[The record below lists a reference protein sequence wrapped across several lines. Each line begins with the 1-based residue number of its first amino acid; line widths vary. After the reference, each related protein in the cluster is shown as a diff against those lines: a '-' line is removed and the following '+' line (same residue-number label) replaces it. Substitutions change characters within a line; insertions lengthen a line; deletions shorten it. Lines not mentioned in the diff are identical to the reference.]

1 MPSWMRSPPP
11 RRWDDSA
18 VKVLSIQSAV
28 AYGHV
33 GNSAA
38 VFPLQRIGVEVL
50 PVYTVNFSNH
60 TGYGAWRGPLIA
72 PDDVREVITGIEE
85 RGVFDKIDVVLSG
98 YQGSEGIA
106 DVIVETVARV
116 KAANTNAVYAC
127 DPVMGNAK
135 SGCFVAPAI
144 PELLREKVV
153 PVADIITPNQFELG
167 FLTETDPSDLEST
180 LASADAARAL
190 GPRTVLVTSV
200 ERPDR
205 PEGTIEML
213 AVTDDGAWIVQTP
226 HIPMK
231 ANGSG
236 DVTAALFTAHYRRT
250 GDAADALARTT
261 SSVCPRQSGCSS
273 GRCRCGLSSRSRLR
287 RPARGERSAR
297 KSACGYS
304 GSRSC
309 ESWRRG

>member
-1 MPSWMRSPPP
+1 M
-11 RRWDDSA
+11 
-18 VKVLSIQSAV
+18 KILSIQSAV

-60 TGYGAWRGPLIA
+60 TGYGAWRGPLIS
-72 PDDVREVITGIEE
+72 PEDVAAVLTGIEE
-85 RGVFDKIDVVLSG
+85 RGVFGEIDAVLSG
-98 YQGSEGIA
+98 YQGSEGIG
-106 DVIVETVARV
+106 DVIIDAVARV
-116 KAANTNAVYAC
+116 KAANPSAIYAC

-144 PELLREKVV
+144 PELLRERVV

-167 FLTETDPSDLEST
+167 FLTGTTPLTIEET
-180 LASADAARAL
+180 LASADLARAM

-205 PEGTIEML
+205 EEGTIEMM
-213 AVTDDGAWIVQTP
+213 VVDDSGAWVVQTP
-226 HIPMK
+226 LLPMK

-236 DVTAALFTAHYRRT
+236 DVTAALFTAHYRAS
-250 GDAADALARTT
+250 GDPSDALARTA
-261 SSVCPRQSGCSS
+261 SSVWD
-273 GRCRCGLSSRSRLR
+273 LL
-287 RPARGERSAR
+287 ARTHESGERELQLVESQEFYAHPRMQFAAR
-297 KSACGYS
+297 QV
-304 GSRSC
+304 R
-309 ESWRRG
+309 

>member
-1 MPSWMRSPPP
+1 M
-11 RRWDDSA
+11 
-18 VKVLSIQSAV
+18 KILSIQSAV

-72 PDDVREVITGIEE
+72 PADVAEVIAGIEE
-85 RGVFDKIDVVLSG
+85 RGAFPKIDAVLSG
-98 YQGSEGIA
+98 YQGGEGIG
-106 DVIVETVARV
+106 DVIVDAVARV
-116 KAANTNAVYAC
+116 KAANPDAVYAC

-144 PELLREKVV
+144 PILLREKVV

-167 FLTETDPSDLEST
+167 FLTGTEPDTIDSTLESVD
-180 LASADAARAL
+180 LARAM
-190 GPRTVLVTSV
+190 GPATVLVTSV

-205 PEGTIEML
+205 EDGTIEML
-213 AVTDDGAWIVQTP
+213 VADGAGAWIVQTP
-226 HIPMK
+226 LLPMK

-236 DVTAALFTAHYRRT
+236 DVTAALFTAHYLAT
-250 GDAADALARTT
+250 KDAATALERTA
-261 SSVCPRQSGCSS
+261 SSVFDLLENTHNS
-273 GRCRCGLSSRSRLR
+273 
-287 RPARGERSAR
+287 GERELQLVESQEAYAHPRMQFTAR
-297 KSACGYS
+297 QL
-304 GSRSC
+304 R
-309 ESWRRG
+309 

>member
-1 MPSWMRSPPP
+1 
-11 RRWDDSA
+11 
-18 VKVLSIQSAV
+18 VKILSIQSAV

-60 TGYGAWRGPLIA
+60 TGYGAWRGPLIS
-72 PDDVREVITGIEE
+72 PDDVRDVITGIEE
-85 RGVFDKIDVVLSG
+85 RGVFDQIDVVLSG

-106 DVIVETVARV
+106 DVILDAVARV
-116 KAANTNAVYAC
+116 KAANPDAVYAC

-144 PELLREKVV
+144 PVLLRDRVV
-153 PVADIITPNQFELG
+153 PAADIITPNQFELG
-167 FLTETDPSDLEST
+167 YLTDTEPDTLEST
-180 LASADAARAL
+180 LASVDLIRAS

-205 PEGTIEML
+205 PAGTIEML
-213 AVTDDGAWIVQTP
+213 AVTDDGAWLVQTP
-226 HIPMK
+226 LLPFK

-236 DVTAALFTAHYRRT
+236 DVTAALFTAHLRRT
-250 GDAADALARTT
+250 GDAADALGRTV
-261 SSVCPRQSGCSS
+261 SSVFDLLQRTYESGQRELQLVESQEFYASPRMQFAVEQV
-273 GRCRCGLSSRSRLR
+273 R
-287 RPARGERSAR
+287 
-297 KSACGYS
+297 
-304 GSRSC
+304 
-309 ESWRRG
+309 

>member
-1 MPSWMRSPPP
+1 M
-11 RRWDDSA
+11 
-18 VKVLSIQSAV
+18 KILSIQSAV

-72 PDDVREVITGIEE
+72 PDDVREVITGIED
-85 RGVFDKIDVVLSG
+85 RGVLPQIDVVLSG
-98 YQGSEGIA
+98 YQGGEGIA
-106 DVIVETVARV
+106 DVILEAVAKV
-116 KAANTNAVYAC
+116 KAAHPSAIYSC

-144 PELLREKVV
+144 PVLLRDRVV
-153 PVADIITPNQFELG
+153 PAADLITPNQFELG
-167 FLTETDPSDLEST
+167 FLTGTEPDTLEST
-180 LASADAARAL
+180 LDAVDRIRAT
-190 GPRTVLVTSV
+190 GPSTVLVTSV

-205 PEGTIEML
+205 EPGTIEML
-213 AVTDDGAWIVQTP
+213 AVDDRGAWIVQTP
-226 HIPMK
+226 LLPLK

-236 DVTAALFTAHYRRT
+236 DVTAALFTAHYRAT

-261 SSVCPRQSGCSS
+261 SSVF
-273 GRCRCGLSSRSRLR
+273 GLLERTHRS
-287 RPARGERSAR
+287 GERELQLV
-297 KSACGYS
+297 
-304 GSRSC
+304 
-309 ESWRRG
+309 ESQEDYANPAMQFAVRQVR

>member
-1 MPSWMRSPPP
+1 
-11 RRWDDSA
+11 

-38 VFPLQRIGVEVL
+38 VFPLQRIGVEVM

-60 TGYGAWRGPLIA
+60 TGYGAWRGPLIS
-72 PDDVREVITGIEE
+72 PDDVREVINGIED
-85 RGVFDKIDVVLSG
+85 RGAFPEIDVILSG

-106 DVIVETVARV
+106 DVILDAVARI
-116 KAANTNAVYAC
+116 KAANPDAVYSC

-144 PELLREKVV
+144 PVLLRDRVV
-153 PVADIITPNQFELG
+153 PAADVITPNQFELG
-167 FLTETDPSDLEST
+167 YLTGTEPRSLEST
-180 LASADAARAL
+180 LESVDLARAS

-205 PEGTIEML
+205 DEGTIEML
-213 AVTDDGAWIVQTP
+213 AVDDRGAWVVQTP
-226 HIPMK
+226 LLPMK

-250 GDAADALARTT
+250 GDAADALARTA
-261 SSVCPRQSGCSS
+261 SSVFDLLTNTHES
-273 GRCRCGLSSRSRLR
+273 
-287 RPARGERSAR
+287 GERELQLV
-297 KSACGYS
+297 
-304 GSRSC
+304 
-309 ESWRRG
+309 ESQEAYAHPRMQFEVRRIR

>member
-1 MPSWMRSPPP
+1 MIVGM
-11 RRWDDSA
+11 
-18 VKVLSIQSAV
+18 KVLSIQSAV

-38 VFPLQRIGVEVL
+38 VFPLQRIGVEVM

-60 TGYGAWRGPLIA
+60 TGYGAWRGPLIS
-72 PDDVREVITGIEE
+72 PDDVRDVIAGIED
-85 RGVFDKIDVVLSG
+85 RGAFPEIDVILSG

-106 DVIVETVARV
+106 DVILDTVARI
-116 KAANTNAVYAC
+116 KAANPDAVYSC

-144 PELLREKVV
+144 PVLLRDRVV
-153 PVADIITPNQFELG
+153 PAADLITPNQFELG
-167 FLTETDPSDLEST
+167 YLTGTEPGSIEST
-180 LASADAARAL
+180 LESVDLARGS

-205 PEGTIEML
+205 EDGTIEML
-213 AVTDDGAWIVQTP
+213 AVDDRGAWIVQTP
-226 HIPMK
+226 LLPMK

-250 GDAADALARTT
+250 GDAADALARTA
-261 SSVCPRQSGCSS
+261 SSVFDLLENTHAS
-273 GRCRCGLSSRSRLR
+273 
-287 RPARGERSAR
+287 GERELQLV
-297 KSACGYS
+297 
-304 GSRSC
+304 
-309 ESWRRG
+309 ESQDAYAHPRMQFEVRQVR

>member
-1 MPSWMRSPPP
+1 M
-11 RRWDDSA
+11 
-18 VKVLSIQSAV
+18 KVLSIQSAV

-72 PDDVREVITGIEE
+72 PDDVRDVITGIEE
-85 RGVFDKIDVVLSG
+85 RGVFDKIDVILSG

-106 DVIVETVARV
+106 DVIVDAVARV
-116 KAANTNAVYAC
+116 KAANPSAVYAC

-167 FLTETDPSDLEST
+167 FLTGTDPHTIEET
-180 LASADAARAL
+180 LASADAARAM
-190 GPRTVLVTSV
+190 GPDTVLVTSV

-205 PEGTIEML
+205 EDGTIEMM
-213 AVTDDGAWIVQTP
+213 AVTPQGAWIVTTP
-226 HIPMK
+226 LLPMK

-236 DVTAALFTAHYRRT
+236 DVTAALFTAHYTRT
-250 GDAADALARTT
+250 GDAADALARTA
-261 SSVCPRQSGCSS
+261 SSVFD
-273 GRCRCGLSSRSRLR
+273 LLEATHRS
-287 RPARGERSAR
+287 GERELQLV
-297 KSACGYS
+297 
-304 GSRSC
+304 
-309 ESWRRG
+309 ESQEAYAHPRLQFAVRQVR

>member
-1 MPSWMRSPPP
+1 M
-11 RRWDDSA
+11 
-18 VKVLSIQSAV
+18 KILSIQSAV

-60 TGYGAWRGPLIA
+60 TGYGAWRGPMIS
-72 PDDVREVITGIEE
+72 PDDVREVLLGIED
-85 RGVFDKIDVVLSG
+85 RGVLPQIDVVLSG
-98 YQGSEGIA
+98 YQGGEGIA
-106 DVIVETVARV
+106 DVILETVKRV
-116 KAANTNAVYAC
+116 KAANPAAVYSC

-144 PELLREKVV
+144 PVLLRDRVV
-153 PVADIITPNQFELG
+153 PAADIITPNQFELG
-167 FLTETDPSDLEST
+167 FLTGTEPDTLEST
-180 LASADAARAL
+180 LASVELVRAT

-205 PEGTIEML
+205 EDGTIEML
-213 AVTDDGAWIVQTP
+213 AVDDSGAWLVQTP
-226 HIPMK
+226 YIPMK

-250 GDAADALARTT
+250 GDLAEALARTT
-261 SSVCPRQSGCSS
+261 SSVFDLLTRTHES
-273 GRCRCGLSSRSRLR
+273 
-287 RPARGERSAR
+287 GERELQLV
-297 KSACGYS
+297 
-304 GSRSC
+304 
-309 ESWRRG
+309 ESQEAYADPQMQFKPHQVA

>member
-1 MPSWMRSPPP
+1 
-11 RRWDDSA
+11 
-18 VKVLSIQSAV
+18 VKILSIQSAV

-60 TGYGAWRGPLIA
+60 TGYGAWRGPLIS
-72 PDDVREVITGIEE
+72 PDDVRAVLLGIEE
-85 RGVFDKIDVVLSG
+85 RGAFPKIDAVLSG
-98 YQGSEGIA
+98 YQGGEGIA
-106 DVIVETVARV
+106 DVILETVQRV
-116 KAANTNAVYAC
+116 KAANPEAVYSC

-144 PELLREKVV
+144 PVLLKDRVV
-153 PVADIITPNQFELG
+153 PAADIITPNQFELG
-167 FLTETDPSDLEST
+167 FLTDTEPDTLEST
-180 LASADAARAL
+180 LASVELVRAT

-205 PEGTIEML
+205 EEGTIEML
-213 AVTDDGAWIVQTP
+213 AVDDSGAWIVQTP
-226 HIPMK
+226 YIPMK

-250 GDAADALARTT
+250 GDLAEALARTT
-261 SSVCPRQSGCSS
+261 SSVFDLLTNTHESGERELQLVESQEAYANPQMQFKPRQVS
-273 GRCRCGLSSRSRLR
+273 
-287 RPARGERSAR
+287 
-297 KSACGYS
+297 
-304 GSRSC
+304 
-309 ESWRRG
+309 

>member
-1 MPSWMRSPPP
+1 M
-11 RRWDDSA
+11 
-18 VKVLSIQSAV
+18 KILSIQSAV

-38 VFPLQRIGVEVL
+38 VFPMQRIGVEVL

-60 TGYGAWRGPLIA
+60 TGYGAWRGPMIA
-72 PDDVREVITGIEE
+72 PDDVRDVITGIEE
-85 RGVFDKIDVVLSG
+85 RGVLGEIDAVLSG
-98 YQGSEGIA
+98 YQGGEGIG
-106 DVIVETVARV
+106 DVIIDAVSRV
-116 KAANTNAVYAC
+116 KTANPNAVYAC

-144 PELLREKVV
+144 PDLLRDRVV

-167 FLTETDPSDLEST
+167 YLTGTEPDTLEST
-180 LASADAARAL
+180 LASADVARAM

-213 AVTDDGAWIVQTP
+213 AVDDSGAWVVQTP
-226 HIPMK
+226 HLPLK

-236 DVTAALFTAHYRRT
+236 DVTAALFTAHLGLT
-250 GDAADALARTT
+250 GDAGVALRKTV
-261 SSVCPRQSGCSS
+261 SSVFD
-273 GRCRCGLSSRSRLR
+273 LLRLTLDS
-287 RPARGERSAR
+287 GERELQLVEAQEFYAHPQEQFAVTQVR
-297 KSACGYS
+297 
-304 GSRSC
+304 
-309 ESWRRG
+309 

>member
-1 MPSWMRSPPP
+1 M
-11 RRWDDSA
+11 
-18 VKVLSIQSAV
+18 KILSIQSAV

-72 PDDVREVITGIEE
+72 PDDVREVIAGIED
-85 RGVFDKIDVVLSG
+85 RGVLGQIDVVLSG
-98 YQGSEGIA
+98 YQGGEGIA
-106 DVIVETVARV
+106 DVILEAVAKV
-116 KAANTNAVYAC
+116 KAANPSAIYAC

-144 PELLREKVV
+144 PVLLRERVV
-153 PVADIITPNQFELG
+153 PAADLITPNQFELG
-167 FLTETDPSDLEST
+167 YLTGTEPDTLEST
-180 LASADAARAL
+180 LASVDLARAG
-190 GPRTVLVTSV
+190 GPGTVLVTSV

-205 PEGTIEML
+205 EDGTIEML
-213 AVTDDGAWIVQTP
+213 AVDERGAWIVQTP
-226 HIPMK
+226 RLPMK

-250 GDAADALARTT
+250 GDAAEALARTT
-261 SSVCPRQSGCSS
+261 SSVFDLLTRTHES
-273 GRCRCGLSSRSRLR
+273 
-287 RPARGERSAR
+287 GERELQLV
-297 KSACGYS
+297 
-304 GSRSC
+304 
-309 ESWRRG
+309 ESQEFYAHPRMQFEVRQVR

>member
-1 MPSWMRSPPP
+1 MGE
-11 RRWDDSA
+11 WDDRL
-18 VKVLSIQSAV
+18 VKILSIQSAV

-60 TGYGAWRGPLIA
+60 TGYGKWRGPMIS
-72 PDDVREVITGIEE
+72 PDDVREVLLGIEE
-85 RGVFDKIDVVLSG
+85 RGALSQIDVVLSG
-98 YQGSEGIA
+98 YQGGEGIA
-106 DVIVETVARV
+106 DVILEAVERV
-116 KAANTNAVYAC
+116 KAANPGAVYSC

-144 PELLREKVV
+144 PVLLRDRVV
-153 PVADIITPNQFELG
+153 PAADIITPNQFELG
-167 FLTETDPSDLEST
+167 FLTNTEPDTLEST
-180 LASADAARAL
+180 LASVELVRAT

-205 PEGTIEML
+205 EDGTIEML
-213 AVTDDGAWIVQTP
+213 AVDDSGAWLVQTP
-226 HIPMK
+226 YIPMK

-250 GDAADALARTT
+250 GDLAEALARTT
-261 SSVCPRQSGCSS
+261 SSVFELLTRTHESGERELQLVESQEAYANPPMQFKPRQV
-273 GRCRCGLSSRSRLR
+273 
-287 RPARGERSAR
+287 A
-297 KSACGYS
+297 
-304 GSRSC
+304 
-309 ESWRRG
+309 